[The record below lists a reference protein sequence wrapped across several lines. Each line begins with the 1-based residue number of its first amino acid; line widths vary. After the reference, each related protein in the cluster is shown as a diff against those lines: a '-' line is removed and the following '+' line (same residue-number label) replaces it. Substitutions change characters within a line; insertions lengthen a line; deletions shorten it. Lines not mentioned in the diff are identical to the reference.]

1 MLSKFI
7 GLGNKVE
14 LYAMDRKG
22 EESKA
27 YYSSIHEIRTEDS
40 FEIIMPTEKARLVT
54 LMVDTQWEL
63 FIYAKSGVYQCYARV
78 IERYKSNNMYV
89 IAMELVSNLC
99 KYQRRDYY
107 RFSCALEMY
116 SRELVESE
124 SEAIRNNIPYELV
137 PGVPM
142 HHCIM
147 VDISGGGLRFV
158 SSHKFEKD
166 SLVYCRFR
174 LSRGG
179 KQKQYEMI
187 CQMLSVREV
196 DNRKGTFE
204 HRVQYYGIR
213 EDVREEII
221 KYIFEEERKSRR
233 KDSYI

>member
-7 GLGNKVE
+7 ELGNKVE
-14 LYAMDRKG
+14 LCSVDRNG
-22 EESKA
+22 EESKV
-27 YYSSIHEIRTEDS
+27 YYSSIHEIRTEDT
-40 FEIIMPTEKARLVT
+40 FEIVMPTEKAKLVL

-63 FIYAKSGVYQCYARV
+63 FIYAKGGIYQCYARV
-78 IERYKSNNMYV
+78 VERYKSNNMYIV
-89 IAMELVSNLC
+89 AMELVSNLR

-107 RFSCALEMY
+107 RFSCALEMH
-116 SRELVESE
+116 SRELVETE
-124 SEAIRNNIPYELV
+124 SEAIRNNVPYELV
-137 PGVPM
+137 PGLPM

-166 SLVYCRFR
+166 SLVYCVFH
-174 LSRGG
+174 LNSGG

-187 CQMLSVREV
+187 CQMLSVKEV

-213 EDVREEII
+213 EEIREEII
-221 KYIFEEERKSRR
+221 KYIFQEERKSRR